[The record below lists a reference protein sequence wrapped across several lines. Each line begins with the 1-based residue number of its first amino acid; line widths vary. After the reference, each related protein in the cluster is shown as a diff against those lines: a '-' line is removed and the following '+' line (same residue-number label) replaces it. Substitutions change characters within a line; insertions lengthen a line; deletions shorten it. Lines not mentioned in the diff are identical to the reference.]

1 MNVVKKIRKP
11 GLEGSSIQR
20 IPNFDLNDFF
30 ERIDLL
36 KNYCDLIK
44 TQDKE
49 YQILMKN
56 QLLVTLVSTIE
67 YNLKAFFSYLI
78 DDMDIDPKNILYE
91 DSIEINLDVL
101 KQLKS
106 SNLTKGRIIT
116 AHLNTLKPSKLYSIM
131 SRINNLDYFK
141 WYDSIAGDDSDKS
154 YDEFLNLH
162 EERNDIVH
170 NLIDTE
176 KSISELDHTIA
187 ANSNISL
194 QLVLFTKLN
203 LGIFEKNW
211 SNEKI
216 NQEYDLM
223 FKNPPIT
230 IEKFKTITNKFR
242 KDYQPKKPY
251 FKK

>member
-1 MNVVKKIRKP
+1 MNVIKKFRKP

-20 IPNFDLNDFF
+20 IPNFNLNDFF
-30 ERIDLL
+30 ERITVL
-36 KNYCDLIK
+36 KNYCNLIK

-67 YNLKAFFSYLI
+67 YNLKSFFSYLI

-131 SRINNLDYFK
+131 SRINNLDYFE
-141 WYDSIAGDDSDKS
+141 WYDSITGAHKT

-162 EERNDIVH
+162 EERNDIIH

-176 KSISELDHTIA
+176 KSLSELDHTIA
-187 ANSNISL
+187 ANSNISI
-194 QLVLFTKLN
+194 QLVVFTKLN

-223 FKNPPIT
+223 FKDAPIT
-230 IEKFKTITNKFR
+230 IEKFKTITKKFR
-242 KDYQPKKPY
+242 KAHITRKPY
-251 FKK
+251 FAK